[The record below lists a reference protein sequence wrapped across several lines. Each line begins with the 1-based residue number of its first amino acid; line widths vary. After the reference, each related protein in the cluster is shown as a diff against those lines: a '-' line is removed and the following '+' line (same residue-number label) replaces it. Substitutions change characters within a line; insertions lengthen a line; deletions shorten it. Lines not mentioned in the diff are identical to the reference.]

1 MADFHVVAGSDGTL
15 IHPTVRQIGPHDLK
29 EALRKGVEDFKAMP
43 THLAFIGLI
52 YPLFGIGLAALTFTE
67 NALPLL
73 FPLVSG
79 FALLGPIS
87 AIGLYEL
94 SRRRELG
101 LDTSWDH
108 LFDVLRSPSLPSI
121 LALAGLLLVIFVV
134 WLATA
139 QALYQWL
146 YGPLAPQ
153 SYTGF
158 LAEVL
163 TTSRGWTLIIL
174 GHALGLHLRGR
185 GVHRRRDL
193 VSVAAR
199 SRLRRRLRG
208 ADLGQGR
215 PGQPAHDGA
224 LGGHHRRPPD
234 DRLSAA
240 PRRPRGRHADP
251 RACELASLPAHGGA
265 GRGRQSAAALRRRLT
280 RRSGLSPAASPGMTS
295 GASCGYLTSRRRRRA
310 RASAACSSTRRS

>member
-52 YPLFGIGLAALTFTE
+52 YPLFGIVPCGPDLHRERAAAAVPAGLRLRPPRPDFRDR
-67 NALPLL
+67 PLRAE
-73 FPLVSG
+73 P
-79 FALLGPIS
+79 AP
-87 AIGLYEL
+87 
-94 SRRRELG
+94 ELG

-146 YGPLAPQ
+146 FGPLAPQ

-174 GHALGLHLRGR
+174 GHALGFIFAAA
-185 GVHRRRDL
+185 VFTDRRDL

-224 LGGHHRRPPD
+224 LGADRRRPPD

-251 RACELASLPAHGGA
+251 RACKLASLPPHGGA
-265 GRGRQSAAALRRRLT
+265 GRGRQSAAALRRP
-280 RRSGLSPAASPGMTS
+280 S
-295 GASCGYLTSRRRRRA
+295 
-310 RASAACSSTRRS
+310 